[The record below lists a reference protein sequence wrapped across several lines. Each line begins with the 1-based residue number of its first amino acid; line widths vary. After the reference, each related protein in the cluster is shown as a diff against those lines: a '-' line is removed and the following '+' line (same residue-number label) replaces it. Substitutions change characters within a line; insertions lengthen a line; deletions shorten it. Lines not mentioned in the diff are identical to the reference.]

1 MEIGLKVFHPHWEVV
16 CSIPKGTSLQKG
28 RHDLYHDIVDAAG
41 KVTVRFGCY
50 SWGHA
55 DEIFYIGSF
64 SKDYKHGN
72 HKSNLAGRV
81 HNYLR
86 NHRTKET
93 GQKNTNLMVFE
104 KLNNALVTQDVVLSI
119 FQFDFL
125 ELGLEQVN
133 YTAFS
138 IDTDIVRT
146 VEQLLICSYKKHEQ
160 CAWNR
165 E

>member
-1 MEIGLKVFHPHWEVV
+1 MEISLKVFNPHWEVV
-16 CSIPKGTSLQKG
+16 YNIPKGTSLQKG
-28 RHDLYHDIVDAAG
+28 RHGLYHDLVNAAG
-41 KVTVRFGCY
+41 NVTVRFGCY

-81 HNYLR
+81 HNYLQ

-104 KLNNALVTQDVVLSI
+104 RINEGLAIRDITLKL

-125 ELGLEQVN
+125 ELGLQRVE
-133 YTAFS
+133 YAS
-138 IDTDIVRT
+138 YIIDTDLVRAL
-146 VEQLLICSYKKHEQ
+146 EQLLICSYKNIDQ
-160 CAWNR
+160 CRWNR